1 MRVDDTD
8 GIVQVYF
15 LISQLTGGGSDLLD
29 ELGDRGIQRSH
40 VSVTGIVQGVGF
52 RPFVYRMA
60 SDLDL
65 SGWVFNDAGGVQIE
79 VEGSVASI
87 TEFIRRLRSDA
98 PPLSRID
105 EITQYFCPVQGSELF
120 QIRHSDSLVARTALL
135 SPDMATCPDCRRELL
150 DPDDRRF
157 RYPFINC
164 TNCGPRYSII
174 RDIPYDRPYTTMAE
188 FVMCPA
194 CRQEYNQPA
203 DRRFHAQPNACD
215 ECGPRYQ
222 LLDRQG
228 KVIPNTDADVF
239 SAAKTLVAAGA
250 VIAIKGIGG
259 FHLACDA
266 YNEQAVR
273 KLRERKIREDKPFA
287 VLCGSLDAVRKHCV
301 VAKSEQDVLTGKERP
316 IVLLAKGPDYGL
328 AESTAPGNPFVGVM
342 LPYAPPHWLLLNSED
357 IWVMTSGNTSDEPIA
372 YEDQDALSRL
382 CAIADAFLVHDRI
395 IHRPVED
402 SVVRL
407 FHEEVYP
414 LRRSR
419 GYVPAP
425 VSLAVSYPSILACG
439 GELKN
444 VFCLTRGKQ
453 AFMSSHIGDLENM
466 STYRTYMDTIDHFQR
481 LFAVR
486 PEIAAF
492 DLHPD
497 YLATRYAQSLP
508 IEKIGV
514 QHHHAHIASVL
525 AEHGINRQVIGVALD
540 GTGFG
545 TDGHLWGGEFMLADC
560 RDFTRV
566 GHCRYLPLPGGE
578 KAIKEP
584 WRLAA
589 WMLHDLY
596 GREFLTWDIP
606 FVRSLPSEWEL
617 VVQAA
622 AKGINSP
629 LSSSAGRLFD
639 LAAALMG
646 IRGSTNYEG
655 QAAVELELAALRS
668 TAPGKILP
676 YDIQTSDMLLL
687 DFAPVFAALAFGL
700 RRKTAPE
707 LLAASFQR
715 TIAAAVADMVRRIAL
730 QSGLREVALSGGVFQ
745 NGTLL
750 AELFTILE
758 KSGFAVHIHRQVPPN
773 DGGLALGQAVIA
785 GERSR

>member
-1 MRVDDTD
+1 MVAHHMT
-8 GIVQVYF
+8 
-15 LISQLTGGGSDLLD
+15 
-29 ELGDRGIQRSH
+29 EDRRIERKH
-40 VSVTGIVQGVGF
+40 VLVTGIVQGVGF
-52 RPFVYRMA
+52 RPFVYHVA
-60 SDLDL
+60 AELGL

-79 VEGSVASI
+79 IEGPDSVIA
-87 TEFIRRLRSDA
+87 EFVRRLQSDA

-105 EITQYFCPVQGSELF
+105 EMIQSSCPVQGTDGFE
-120 QIRHSDSLVARTALL
+120 IRHSSRLAVRTALL
-135 SPDMATCPDCRRELL
+135 SPDMATCPDCQRELL
-150 DPDDRRF
+150 DPGDRRF

-174 RDIPYDRPYTTMAE
+174 RDIPYDRPLTTMAE
-188 FVMCPA
+188 FAMCPA
-194 CRQEYNQPA
+194 CRQEYDQPA
-203 DRRFHAQPNACD
+203 DRRFHAQPNACS

-222 LLDRQG
+222 LLDKQG
-228 KVIPNTDADVF
+228 KPISALNEDVF
-239 SAAKTLVAAGA
+239 AAAKKRISEGA

-259 FHLACDA
+259 YHLACDA
-266 YNEQAVR
+266 YNTEAVR

-287 VLCGSLDAVRKHCV
+287 VLCGSLEAVRRHCRLNV
-301 VAKSEQDVLTGKERP
+301 QEQEVLTGKERP
-316 IVLLAKGPDYGL
+316 IVLLAKGADYGL
-328 AESTAPGNPFVGVM
+328 AEGVAPGNPFVGVM
-342 LPYAPPHWLLLNSED
+342 LPYAPPHWLLLNPLD

-372 YEDQDALSRL
+372 YDDRDALERL
-382 CAIADAFLVHDRI
+382 SVIADAFLAHNRV

-407 FHEEVYP
+407 FEDKLYP

-425 VSLAVSYPSILACG
+425 ISLGKHYPSILACG

-466 STYRTYMDTIDHFQR
+466 STYQTYVDSIEHFQR
-481 LFAVR
+481 IFAVK
-486 PEIAAF
+486 PEIAAY

-497 YLATRYAQSLP
+497 YLASRYAQSLP
-508 IEKIGV
+508 IEKIAV

-525 AEHGINRQVIGVALD
+525 AEHGIDRRVIGVALD

-545 TDGHLWGGEFMLADC
+545 TDGRLWGGEFMLADC
-560 RDFTRV
+560 RDFTRA
-566 GHCRYLPLPGGE
+566 GHCRYIPLPGGA

-584 WRLAA
+584 WRLAV
-589 WMLHDLY
+589 WMLHHLY
-596 GREFLTWDIP
+596 GRDFLSWDIP
-606 FVRSLPSEWEL
+606 LARNLPPEWEL

-622 AKGINSP
+622 DKGLNSP

-639 LAAALMG
+639 LAAALIG
-646 IRGSTNYEG
+646 IRSSIHYEG
-655 QAAVELELAALRS
+655 QAAVELELAALHS
-668 TAPGKILP
+668 GDPGKVLP
-676 YDIQTSDMLLL
+676 YDIQTGDLFTL
-687 DFAPVFAALAFGL
+687 DFAPVFAALAFAL
-700 RRKTAPE
+700 RRKAAPE
-707 LLAASFQR
+707 ILAASFQR
-715 TIAAAVADMVRRIAL
+715 TMAAAVADMVRRISL

-750 AELFTILE
+750 AEVFTILE
-758 KSGFAVHIHRQVPPN
+758 KNDFTVYVHRQVPPN

>member
-1 MRVDDTD
+1 MEDRN
-8 GIVQVYF
+8 VQR
-15 LISQLTGGGSDLLD
+15 Q
-29 ELGDRGIQRSH
+29 H
-40 VSVTGIVQGVGF
+40 VLVTGIVQGVGF
-52 RPFVYRMA
+52 RPFVYHTA
-60 SDLDL
+60 EKLGL
-65 SGWVFNDAGGVQIE
+65 FGWVRNDAGGVQIE
-79 VEGSVASI
+79 VEGPPDSVA
-87 TEFIRRLRSDA
+87 EFIRRLRTEA
-98 PPLSRID
+98 PPLSRVD
-105 EITQYFCPVQGSELF
+105 EITLSSCPVQGSETF
-120 QIRHSDSLVARTALL
+120 QIRHSDNLAARTALL
-135 SPDMATCPDCRRELL
+135 SPDMATCPDCRRELMASN
-150 DPDDRRF
+150 DRRF
-157 RYPFINC
+157 GYPFINC

-174 RDIPYDRPYTTMAE
+174 KDIPYDRPYTTMAE
-188 FVMCPA
+188 FVMCPD
-194 CRQEYNQPA
+194 CRQEFDHPG
-203 DRRFHAQPNACD
+203 DRRFHAQPNACAV
-215 ECGPRYQ
+215 CGPRYQ

-228 KVIPNTDADVF
+228 RIIPGSDADVF
-239 SAAKTLVAAGA
+239 AAARRLIADGA

-266 YNEQAVR
+266 YNGQAVQ
-273 KLRERKIREDKPFA
+273 KLRERKTREDKPFA
-287 VLCGSLDAVRKHCV
+287 VLCGSVDAVRKHCV
-301 VAKSEQDVLTGKERP
+301 MKASEQEVLTSKERP
-316 IVLLAKGPDYGL
+316 IVLLAKGPDYSL
-328 AESTAPGNPFVGVM
+328 AQSIAPGNPFVGVM
-342 LPYAPPHWLLLNSED
+342 LPYAPPHWLLLKPED

-372 YEDQDALSRL
+372 YEDQDALERL
-382 CAIADAFLVHDRI
+382 AGIADAFLVHNRV
-395 IHRPVED
+395 IHRPVDD

-407 FHEEVYP
+407 FRDEIYP

-425 VSLAVSYPSILACG
+425 VSLAVSYPPVLACG

-444 VFCLTRGKQ
+444 AFCLTRGRQ

-466 STYRTYMDTIDHFQR
+466 STYQTYTDTIEHFQR

-486 PEIAAF
+486 PEIAAY

-497 YLATRYAQSLP
+497 YLATRYAQSLS

-566 GHCRYLPLPGGE
+566 GHCRYLPLPGGA

-589 WMLHDLY
+589 TMLYHLY

-606 FVRSLPSEWEL
+606 FVHSLPPEWEL
-617 VVQAA
+617 VVQAS

-639 LAAALMG
+639 LAAALTG
-646 IRGSTNYEG
+646 IRGSIHYEG

-668 TAPGKILP
+668 ADPGKILP
-676 YDIQTSDMLLL
+676 YDIQTADMLLL
-687 DFAPVFAALAFGL
+687 DFAPVFAAMAFGL
-700 RRKTAPE
+700 RRKAAPE

-715 TIAAAVADMVRRIAL
+715 TMAAAVADMVRRIAL

-758 KSGFAVHIHRQVPPN
+758 KSNFTVYIHRQVPPN